1 MGGRI
6 VMNSKNTRRIVSIS
20 LIAVLCVIFGVTTD
34 SFVSVRNIIQLF
46 RQAAFSGLAACGICF
61 VMVGGGIDLSIGGAI
76 CIVGVAVARFSQISG
91 MPGFVVVLVGILA
104 GALCGLFNGVVV
116 TKLHLTE
123 FVTTLASGAVFTGLS
138 LLTTFRERGR
148 IVSVTLTNK
157 GFLAF
162 GKPVGQIY
170 VIIIAW
176 VILTIIMQF
185 IMSSTRFG
193 LHVMATGSHSKSADM
208 SGVNI
213 IRTKIITFIIS
224 GAFAGVAATL
234 LVAYQT
240 GTNQA
245 LGNMAEFN
253 AIAACVVGG
262 VVLGGGKGDPISA
275 FLGALFMTLIT
286 NGLYKWGLDTG
297 STFVMQGIV
306 ILLAMNFDSQLNR
319 VSLKRLESRGR
330 I

>member
-1 MGGRI
+1 
-6 VMNSKNTRRIVSIS
+6 MNSKNTRRIVSIS
-20 LIAVLCVIFGVTTD
+20 LIAVLCVIFGITTD

-61 VMVGGGIDLSIGGAI
+61 VMVGGGIDLSIGGVI
-76 CIVGVAVARFSQISG
+76 CVVGVAVARFSQISG
-91 MPGFVVVLVGILA
+91 MPGFVVIIIGILA
-104 GALCGLFNGVVV
+104 GAICGLFNGVVV
-116 TKLHLTE
+116 TRLHLTE

-162 GKPVGQIY
+162 GRPIGQIY

-176 VILTIIMQF
+176 LILTVIMQF

-224 GAFAGVAATL
+224 GVFAGIAATL

-319 VSLKRLESRGR
+319 ISLKRLESRGR